1 VDADCV
7 AGVAKQTDGGGRRPV
22 DRLLRAAFGRVIRT
36 GNLRV
41 STAGGASFT
50 FGDGTGTPVAI
61 RFATRAAERRIV
73 LDPELRFGEAYMDGE
88 VILTQGSIAD
98 FLDIAVRNLS
108 RSRVSAWVGLLG
120 KLRSAW
126 RRLFQHNTVWRAR
139 RNATHHYNIDYRIYR
154 LFLDSDL
161 QYSCAYFEN
170 GDASLEQAQFAK
182 KQHIAAKLLLGPG
195 HKVLDIGSGWGGL
208 GLHLARNAKVSVV
221 GINLSNE
228 QVRIAQQR
236 AAAEALAC
244 EFRIQ
249 DYRTVSER
257 FDRIVSVGMFEHVGK
272 QHFDTF
278 FRKCHDLLTDDG
290 VMLLHTVGRWG
301 GPADTNAWVWRYIF
315 PGGYT
320 PALSEL
326 TPAIERSGLIVSDLE
341 VLRIHYAETLRAWRN
356 NFLAN
361 RDEVARLFEETSNL
375 KTRFGSAERF
385 IRMWE
390 YYLAGFEASFRYYG
404 LAVFQIQ
411 LIKNIAAAPLTRDYM
426 YKQKRGLPSKA
437 KIAEAAE

>member
-1 VDADCV
+1 
-7 AGVAKQTDGGGRRPV
+7 V
-22 DRLLRAAFGRVIRT
+22 DRLLRAAFGSVIRT

-41 STAGGASFT
+41 SSAGGASFA
-50 FGDGTGTPVAI
+50 FGDGTGTPVTI
-61 RFATRAAERRIV
+61 RFATRAAERRVV

-88 VILTQGSIAD
+88 VILTQGSLAD

-108 RSRVSAWVGLLG
+108 RSRVSAWVDLLG
-120 KLRSAW
+120 KLRAVW
-126 RRLFQHNTVWRAR
+126 RRVFHYNTVWRAR

-170 GDASLEQAQFAK
+170 SEVSLEQAQFAK
-182 KQHIAAKLLLGPG
+182 KQHIAAKLLLEPG

-221 GINLSNE
+221 GINLSDE
-228 QVRIAQQR
+228 QVRMAQQR

-272 QHFDTF
+272 QHYDTF

-301 GPADTNAWVWRYIF
+301 GPAETNAWVWRYIF

-326 TPAIERSGLIVSDLE
+326 APAIERSGLIVSDLE
-341 VLRIHYAETLRAWRN
+341 VLRIHYAETLRAWRT

-361 RDEVARLFEETSNL
+361 RDEVARLFEETSDL

-426 YKQKRGLPSKA
+426 YRQKHGLPSKA

>member
-1 VDADCV
+1 
-7 AGVAKQTDGGGRRPV
+7 
-22 DRLLRAAFGRVIRT
+22 
-36 GNLRV
+36 
-41 STAGGASFT
+41 
-50 FGDGTGTPVAI
+50 VAI
-61 RFATRAAERRIV
+61 RFATRAAERRVV

-108 RSRVSAWVGLLG
+108 RSRASAWVDLLG
-120 KLRSAW
+120 KLRAVW
-126 RRLFQHNTVWRAR
+126 RRVFHYNTVWRAR

-170 GDASLEQAQFAK
+170 SEVSLEHAQFAK
-182 KQHIAAKLLLGPG
+182 KQHIAAKLLLEPG

-221 GINLSNE
+221 GINLSDE
-228 QVRIAQQR
+228 QVRMAQQR

-272 QHFDTF
+272 QHYDTF

-301 GPADTNAWVWRYIF
+301 GPAETNAWVWRYIF

-326 TPAIERSGLIVSDLE
+326 APAIERSGLIVGDLE
-341 VLRIHYAETLRAWRN
+341 VLRIHYAETLRAWRT

-361 RDEVARLFEETSNL
+361 RDEVARLFEETSDL

-426 YKQKRGLPSKA
+426 YRQKHGLPSKA